1 MMSNSAVLH
10 YTLTE
15 CQVGVFKQR
24 DGLHVICV
32 VCREGTPVQLDA
44 VCAHLAAGL
53 LAYLHDP
60 RQGTLPR
67 LLIHAS
73 FALLNEKELRS
84 KCQKALQQEVVKS
97 GREPDRPSLALKL
110 RSKELPPRQR
120 SRGIDAAIAGNSTS
134 I

>member
-15 CQVGVFKQR
+15 CQMDAFKQR

-32 VCREGTPVQLDA
+32 VCREGTPVQFDA

-60 RQGTLPR
+60 RQATHPR
-67 LLIHAS
+67 LLTHATS
-73 FALLNEKELRS
+73 VLLSEKELCS
-84 KCQKALQQEVVKS
+84 KC
-97 GREPDRPSLALKL
+97 
-110 RSKELPPRQR
+110 
-120 SRGIDAAIAGNSTS
+120 
-134 I
+134 